1 MTPQLCCTHKF
12 TVTLQG
18 KFTPPAESV
27 VMVAVCFYFQV
38 HQPYRLR
45 QVRLDEPTDTPS
57 LFSDEKNRSVFHK
70 VAEKCYWPMGKLL
83 EHLLLKYPNDFRV
96 SFSFSGTFLSQCKE
110 YDPDLYKLYTYLG
123 QLKNSHII
131 CETSHHSLA
140 ALKSPTEFRS
150 QVAEQLCNLQNL
162 FGKTPRVFRNTEL
175 IYSDAI
181 GSMVSEM
188 GFEGCLLEGWDPWLP
203 MGWNAHH
210 IFNHPSQHQ
219 LRLLPKSYKLS
230 DDMAFRFSDR
240 NWASW
245 PLTAQTYVHWLE
257 SLLDGQHEF
266 VGLFMDYET
275 FGEHQWADSGIFHF
289 FEDFVHRVVTHP
301 NIHFVGVDDA
311 LKFDI
316 RSSMAV
322 PVPTSWA
329 DTERDLSAWLSNPL
343 QEEALARV
351 MALEGIIL
359 QLNSHELTE
368 QWRRL
373 QTSDHFYYM
382 CIKYSHDGDVH
393 KYFSPYDSPYDAY
406 LDHRS
411 AVEAFERICRAQL
424 SKQNSFQ
431 LKDNHTE
438 QMINI
443 HPSENEQT
451 RLSLC

>member
-1 MTPQLCCTHKF
+1 
-12 TVTLQG
+12 
-18 KFTPPAESV
+18 
-27 VMVAVCFYFQV
+27 MVALSFYFQV

-45 QVRLDEPTDTPS
+45 PVRLDENGDGPS

-70 VAEKCYWPMGKLL
+70 VAQKCYWPMGKLL
-83 EHLLLKYPNDFRV
+83 EHLLLKYPHDFKV
-96 SFSFSGTFLSQCKE
+96 SFSFSGTFLSQCAE
-110 YDPDLYKLYTYLG
+110 YDPNLMELYKFISRLP
-123 QLKNSHII
+123 NAHII

-140 ALKSPTEFRS
+140 ALRSPTEFSR
-150 QVAEQLCNLQNL
+150 QVSEQRDTIKKL
-162 FGKTPRVFRNTEL
+162 FGKSPRVFRNTEL
-175 IYSDAI
+175 IYSDTI
-181 GSMVSEM
+181 GSLVSSL

-203 MGWNAHH
+203 HGWNAHH
-210 IFNHPSQHQ
+210 VFHHPTQHK

-245 PLTAQTYVHWLE
+245 PLTAERYIHWLE
-257 SLLDGQHEF
+257 ALLDGQHEF

-289 FEDFVHRVVTHP
+289 FEDLVHRVISHP
-301 NIHFVGVDDA
+301 NIHFIGVEDA
-311 LKFDI
+311 LALQP
-316 RSSMAV
+316 RSPMSV

-343 QEEALARV
+343 QEEALERV
-351 MALEGIIL
+351 MALEPIVTE
-359 QLNSHELTE
+359 LNQTDITE
-368 QWRRL
+368 QWRKL

-411 AVEAFERICRAQL
+411 AVEAFERLCHSQKHALAETRQDSQTAQIP
-424 SKQNSFQ
+424 N
-431 LKDNHTE
+431 
-438 QMINI
+438 MI
-443 HPSENEQT
+443 PSENQQIQI
-451 RLSLC
+451 SIH

>member
-1 MTPQLCCTHKF
+1 
-12 TVTLQG
+12 
-18 KFTPPAESV
+18 
-27 VMVAVCFYFQV
+27 MVALCFYFQV

-45 QVRLDEPTDTPS
+45 QVRLDENTPAEQ

-110 YDPDLYKLYTYLG
+110 YDPHLYALYTFLG
-123 QLKNSHII
+123 QLPNAHII

-140 ALKSPTEFRS
+140 ALRSADEFRS
-150 QVAEQLCNLQNL
+150 QVAEQLCTLKNL
-162 FGKTPRVFRNTEL
+162 FNKTPRVFRNTEL

-181 GSMVSEM
+181 GSLVSQL

-203 MGWNAHH
+203 QGWNAHH
-210 IFNHPSQHQ
+210 VFRHPTQSS
-219 LRLLPKSYKLS
+219 LKLLPKSYKLS

-245 PLTAQTYVHWLE
+245 PLTADRYVNWLE

-266 VGLFMDYET
+266 IGLFMDYET

-289 FEDFVHRVVTHP
+289 FEDLIHRVVSHP
-301 NIHFVGVDDA
+301 QLHFVGVEEA
-311 LKFDI
+311 LQRDS
-316 RSSMAV
+316 RSAMAV

-343 QEEALARV
+343 QEEALDRV
-351 MALEGIIL
+351 MALEPMVRAIA
-359 QLNSHELTE
+359 NPELTE
-368 QWRRL
+368 QWRKL

-411 AVEAFERICRAQL
+411 AVEAFERVCRVQRALQL
-424 SKQNSFQ
+424 NTPASLGAES
-431 LKDNHTE
+431 DSS
-438 QMINI
+438 INI
-443 HPSENEQT
+443 APSAKYDRVVT
-451 RLSLC
+451 LS

>member
-1 MTPQLCCTHKF
+1 
-12 TVTLQG
+12 
-18 KFTPPAESV
+18 
-27 VMVAVCFYFQV
+27 MVALSFYFQV

-45 QVRLDEPTDTPS
+45 AVRLDENGTGPS

-70 VAEKCYWPMGKLL
+70 VAQKCYWPMGKLL
-83 EHLLLKYPNDFRV
+83 EHLLLKYPNDFKV
-96 SFSFSGTFLSQCKE
+96 SFSFSGTFLTQCAE
-110 YDPDLYKLYTYLG
+110 YDPDLMGLYSFISRLP
-123 QLKNSHII
+123 NAHII

-140 ALKSPTEFRS
+140 ALKSPSEFAS
-150 QVAEQLCNLQNL
+150 QVAAQMKTLKRL

-181 GSMVSEM
+181 GSMVSDL

-203 MGWNAHH
+203 NGWNAHH
-210 IFNHPSQHQ
+210 LFHHPSHPN
-219 LRLLPKSYKLS
+219 LKLLPKSYKLS

-245 PLTAQTYVHWLE
+245 PLTAETYIRWLE
-257 SLLDGQHEF
+257 ALLDGQHEF

-289 FEDFVHRVVTHP
+289 FEDLVHRVISHP
-301 NIHFVGVDDA
+301 NLHFAGVEDA
-311 LKFDI
+311 LCI
-316 RSSMAV
+316 QARSAMAV

-343 QEEALARV
+343 QEEALERV
-351 MALEGIIL
+351 MSLESVVTRINDPEI
-359 QLNSHELTE
+359 TE
-368 QWRRL
+368 QWRKL

-411 AVEAFERICRAQL
+411 AVEAFERLCQSRIKLVEAERQDA
-424 SKQNSFQ
+424 N
-431 LKDNHTE
+431 TE
-438 QMINI
+438 QIANI
-443 HPSENEQT
+443 SGSTEKPVQI
-451 RLSLC
+451 SLH

>member
-1 MTPQLCCTHKF
+1 
-12 TVTLQG
+12 
-18 KFTPPAESV
+18 
-27 VMVAVCFYFQV
+27 MVALCFYFQV

-45 QVRLDEPTDTPS
+45 QVKLDESAAAES
-57 LFSDEKNRSVFHK
+57 LFSDEKNRSVFRK

-83 EHLLLKYPNDFRV
+83 EHLLLKYPNDFNV

-110 YDPDLYKLYTYLG
+110 YDPDLYALYTFLG
-123 QLKNSHII
+123 QRPNTHII

-140 ALKSPTEFRS
+140 ALKSADEFAQ
-150 QVAEQLCNLQNL
+150 QVNEQRKYLSEL
-162 FGKTPRVFRNTEL
+162 FGKKARVFRNTEL
-175 IYSDAI
+175 IYSDFI
-181 GSMVSEM
+181 GSSVSQL

-203 MGWNAHH
+203 QGWNAHH
-210 IFNHPSQHQ
+210 IFKHPTQSN

-245 PLTAQTYVHWLE
+245 PLTAERYVQWLE

-266 VGLFMDYET
+266 IGLFMDYET
-275 FGEHQWADSGIFHF
+275 FGEHQWADSGIFYF
-289 FEDFVHRVVTHP
+289 FEDLVHRVISHP
-301 NIHFVGVDDA
+301 NLSFIGVEDA
-311 LKFDI
+311 LSMEK
-316 RSSMAV
+316 RSIMSV

-343 QEEALARV
+343 QEEALERV
-351 MALEGIIL
+351 MALEPL
-359 QLNSHELTE
+359 VKSLNRKEITE
-368 QWRRL
+368 QWRKL

-411 AVEAFERICRAQL
+411 AVELFERECL
-424 SKQNSFQ
+424 SIQKLHDVQDYH
-431 LKDNHTE
+431 LLE
-438 QMINI
+438 QSDQII
-443 HPSENEQT
+443 RPTISASGLISDS
-451 RLSLC
+451 LS

>member
-1 MTPQLCCTHKF
+1 
-12 TVTLQG
+12 
-18 KFTPPAESV
+18 
-27 VMVAVCFYFQV
+27 MVALSFYFQV

-45 QVRLDEPTDTPS
+45 AVRLDENGEGPS

-70 VAEKCYWPMGKLL
+70 VAQKCYWPMGKLL
-83 EHLLLKYPNDFRV
+83 EHLLLKYPNDFKV
-96 SFSFSGTFLSQCKE
+96 SFSFSGTFLSQCAE
-110 YDPDLYKLYTYLG
+110 YDPDLMELYRFISKLP
-123 QLKNSHII
+123 NAHII

-140 ALKSPTEFRS
+140 ALRSHSEFSR
-150 QVAEQLCNLQNL
+150 QVAEQLDTLNRL
-162 FGKTPRVFRNTEL
+162 FGKKPRVFRNTEL

-181 GSMVSEM
+181 GSMVSDL

-203 MGWNAHH
+203 QGWNAHH
-210 IFNHPSQHQ
+210 VFHHPSRPQ
-219 LRLLPKSYKLS
+219 LKLLPKSYKLS

-245 PLTAQTYVHWLE
+245 PLTAERYVQWLE

-289 FEDFVHRVVTHP
+289 FEDLIHRVVSHP
-301 NIHFVGVDDA
+301 NIHFVGVEEA
-311 LKFDI
+311 LNLQP
-316 RSSMAV
+316 RSPMAV

-343 QEEALARV
+343 QEEALDKV
-351 MALEGIIL
+351 MKLESIVAE
-359 QLNSHELTE
+359 LNSPEITE
-368 QWRRL
+368 QWRKL

-411 AVEAFERICRAQL
+411 AVEAFECLCKARKQALASHLPPDQTAQNTKL
-424 SKQNSFQ
+424 
-431 LKDNHTE
+431 
-438 QMINI
+438 I
-443 HPSENEQT
+443 PSEERTFQI
-451 RLSLC
+451 SLH

>member
-1 MTPQLCCTHKF
+1 
-12 TVTLQG
+12 
-18 KFTPPAESV
+18 
-27 VMVAVCFYFQV
+27 MVALSFYFQV

-45 QVRLDEPTDTPS
+45 AVRLDENGNGPS

-70 VAEKCYWPMGKLL
+70 VAQKCYWPMGKLL
-83 EHLLLKYPNDFRV
+83 EHLLLKYPNDFKV
-96 SFSFSGTFLSQCKE
+96 SFSFSGTFLTQCAE
-110 YDPDLYKLYTYLG
+110 YDPDLMGLYSFISRLP
-123 QLKNSHII
+123 NAHII

-140 ALKSPTEFRS
+140 ALKSPSEFAS
-150 QVAEQLCNLQNL
+150 QVAAQMKTLKRL

-181 GSMVSEM
+181 GSMVSDL

-203 MGWNAHH
+203 HGWNAHH
-210 IFNHPSQHQ
+210 LFHHPSRPN
-219 LRLLPKSYKLS
+219 LKLLPKSYKLS

-245 PLTAQTYVHWLE
+245 PLTAETYIRWLE

-289 FEDFVHRVVTHP
+289 FEDLVHRVISHP
-301 NIHFVGVDDA
+301 NLHFAGVEDA
-311 LKFDI
+311 LCMQA
-316 RSSMAV
+316 RSAMAV

-343 QEEALARV
+343 QEEALERV
-351 MALEGIIL
+351 MSLESVVTRINEPEI
-359 QLNSHELTE
+359 TE
-368 QWRRL
+368 QWRKL

-411 AVEAFERICRAQL
+411 AVEAFERLCQSRVKLLEAE
-424 SKQNSFQ
+424 KQAAN
-431 LKDNHTE
+431 TE
-438 QMINI
+438 QIANI
-443 HPSENEQT
+443 IGSTEKPVQI
-451 RLSLC
+451 SLH

>member
-1 MTPQLCCTHKF
+1 
-12 TVTLQG
+12 
-18 KFTPPAESV
+18 
-27 VMVAVCFYFQV
+27 MVALCFYFQV

-45 QVRLDEPTDTPS
+45 QVRVDEQASSDS

-110 YDPDLYKLYTYLG
+110 YDPHLYALYSYLG
-123 QLKNSHII
+123 QLSNSHII

-140 ALKSPTEFRS
+140 ALRSPAEFAS
-150 QVAEQLCNLQNL
+150 QVSEHLTTLKSM

-181 GSMVSEM
+181 GSLVEDM

-203 MGWNAHH
+203 HGWNAHH
-210 IFNHPSQHQ
+210 LFRHPSRSR
-219 LRLLPKSYKLS
+219 LKLLPKSYKLS

-240 NWASW
+240 NWPSW
-245 PLTAQTYVHWLE
+245 PLTAERYVTWLE

-289 FEDFVHRVVTHP
+289 FEDLVHRVVAHP
-301 NIHFVGVDDA
+301 QLNFVGVNEALQFDA
-311 LKFDI
+311 
-316 RSSMAV
+316 RSPMTV

-343 QEEALARV
+343 QEEALDKV
-351 MALEGIIL
+351 MALEPL
-359 QLNSHELTE
+359 VSSLNSPALKE

-411 AVEAFERICRAQL
+411 AVEAFERECLELQQGKNQQ
-424 SKQNSFQ
+424 KQKAVSES
-431 LKDNHTE
+431 E
-438 QMINI
+438 QQITI
-443 HPSENEQT
+443 LPSEKELHAFTLQ
-451 RLSLC
+451 

>member
-1 MTPQLCCTHKF
+1 
-12 TVTLQG
+12 
-18 KFTPPAESV
+18 
-27 VMVAVCFYFQV
+27 MVALSFYFQV

-45 QVRLDEPTDTPS
+45 PVRLDENGEGPS

-70 VAEKCYWPMGKLL
+70 VAQKCYWPMGKLL
-83 EHLLLKYPNDFRV
+83 EHLLLKYPHDFKV
-96 SFSFSGTFLSQCKE
+96 SFSFSGTFLSQCAE
-110 YDPDLYKLYTYLG
+110 YDRDLLELYKFISRLP
-123 QLKNSHII
+123 NAHII

-140 ALKSPTEFRS
+140 ALRSTSEFTN
-150 QVAEQLCNLQNL
+150 QVREQLATIKQL

-175 IYSDAI
+175 IYSDTI
-181 GSMVSEM
+181 GTMVSDL

-203 MGWNAHH
+203 QGWNAHH
-210 IFNHPSQHQ
+210 VFHHPTRHG

-240 NWASW
+240 NWSDW
-245 PLTAQTYVHWLE
+245 PLTAERYVNWLE

-275 FGEHQWADSGIFHF
+275 FGEHQWADSGIFYF
-289 FEDFVHRVVTHP
+289 FEDLIHRVVSHP
-301 NIHFVGVDDA
+301 RLNFIGVEDA
-311 LKFDI
+311 LHI
-316 RSSMAV
+316 HPRSTMSV

-343 QEEALARV
+343 QEEALERV
-351 MALEGIIL
+351 MSLESKVLG
-359 QLNSHELTE
+359 LNQPDITE
-368 QWRRL
+368 QWRKL

-411 AVEAFERICRAQL
+411 AVEAFERLCESRERALLVQEL
-424 SKQNSFQ
+424 P
-431 LKDNHTE
+431 E
-438 QMINI
+438 QAAQIARI
-443 HPSENEQT
+443 PRSEIAQREVT
-451 RLSLC
+451 MH

>member
-1 MTPQLCCTHKF
+1 
-12 TVTLQG
+12 
-18 KFTPPAESV
+18 
-27 VMVAVCFYFQV
+27 MVALCFYFQV

-45 QVRLDEPTDTPS
+45 QVRLDENTAAEN
-57 LFSDEKNRSVFHK
+57 LFSDEKNRSIFHK

-110 YDPDLYKLYTYLG
+110 YDPHLYALYTFLG
-123 QLKNSHII
+123 QLPNAHII

-140 ALKSPTEFRS
+140 ALKSPAEFSS
-150 QVAEQLCNLQNL
+150 QVAEQLSTLQTL
-162 FGKTPRVFRNTEL
+162 FKKTPRVFRNTEL

-181 GSMVSEM
+181 GSLVSQL

-203 MGWNAHH
+203 RGWNAHH
-210 IFNHPSQHQ
+210 IFRHPTQGA
-219 LRLLPKSYKLS
+219 LKLLPKSYKLS

-245 PLTAQTYVHWLE
+245 PLTAERYVHWLE

-289 FEDFVHRVVTHP
+289 FEDLIHKVVSHP
-301 NIHFVGVDDA
+301 QLHFVGVEEA
-311 LKFDI
+311 LRFES
-316 RSSMAV
+316 RSPMAV

-343 QEEALARV
+343 QEEALDRV
-351 MALEGIIL
+351 MALEPLVRAIGCPEIA
-359 QLNSHELTE
+359 E
-368 QWRRL
+368 QWRKL

-411 AVEAFERICRAQL
+411 AVEAFERVCHARRTAQL
-424 SKQNSFQ
+424 NTSAIR
-431 LKDNHTE
+431 TE
-438 QMINI
+438 ESDSSINI
-443 HPSENEQT
+443 IPSANRDIAIT
-451 RLSLC
+451 LS

>member
-1 MTPQLCCTHKF
+1 
-12 TVTLQG
+12 
-18 KFTPPAESV
+18 
-27 VMVAVCFYFQV
+27 MVALCFYFQV

-45 QVRLDEPTDTPS
+45 QVRLDENAPAES

-110 YDPDLYKLYTYLG
+110 YDPNLYALYSFLG
-123 QLKNSHII
+123 RLPNAHII

-140 ALKSPTEFRS
+140 ALRSPSEFRS
-150 QVAEQLCNLQNL
+150 QVAEQLVTLKEL
-162 FGKTPRVFRNTEL
+162 FNKVPRVFRNTEL
-175 IYSDAI
+175 IYSDSI
-181 GSMVSEM
+181 GTMVSQL

-203 MGWNAHH
+203 QGWNAHH
-210 IFNHPSQHQ
+210 IFKHPTQSG

-245 PLTAQTYVHWLE
+245 PLTADRYVNWLE
-257 SLLDGQHEF
+257 SLLDGKHEF
-266 VGLFMDYET
+266 IGLFMDYET

-289 FEDFVHRVVTHP
+289 FEDLIHRVVSHP
-301 NIHFVGVDDA
+301 NLHFVGVEEA
-311 LKFDI
+311 LNFES
-316 RSSMAV
+316 RSTMSV

-343 QEEALARV
+343 QEEALDRI
-351 MALEGIIL
+351 MALEPL
-359 QLNSHELTE
+359 VNSLNSPVLKE
-368 QWRRL
+368 QWRKL

-411 AVEAFERICRAQL
+411 AVEAFERVCLASRDAQKTIM
-424 SKQNSFQ
+424 KQREIESVH
-431 LKDNHTE
+431 L
-438 QMINI
+438 INI
-443 HPSENEQT
+443 TPSESREIK
-451 RLSLC
+451 LSLS

>member
-1 MTPQLCCTHKF
+1 
-12 TVTLQG
+12 
-18 KFTPPAESV
+18 
-27 VMVAVCFYFQV
+27 MVALCFYFQV

-45 QVRLDEPTDTPS
+45 HVRVDEKNSAES

-110 YDPDLYKLYTYLG
+110 YDPNLYNLYTFLG
-123 QLKNSHII
+123 RLPNAHII

-140 ALKSPTEFRS
+140 ALRSSDEFS
-150 QVAEQLCNLQNL
+150 QQVAEQRRELQRL

-175 IYSDAI
+175 IYSDGI
-181 GSMVSEM
+181 GSMVSQL
-188 GFEGCLLEGWDPWLP
+188 GFEGCLLEGWDPWIP
-203 MGWNAHH
+203 HGWNAHH
-210 IFNHPSQHQ
+210 VFRHPTQAN
-219 LRLLPKSYKLS
+219 LKLLPKSYKLS

-245 PLTAQTYVHWLE
+245 PLTAERYVHWLE
-257 SLLDGQHEF
+257 TLLDGQHEF
-266 VGLFMDYET
+266 IGLFMDYET
-275 FGEHQWADSGIFHF
+275 FGEHQWADSGIFYF
-289 FEDFVHRVVTHP
+289 FEDLVHRIVSHP
-301 NIHFVGVDDA
+301 ALNFVGVEDA
-311 LKFDI
+311 VKWEP
-316 RSSMAV
+316 RSAMSV

-343 QEEALARV
+343 QEEALERV
-351 MALEGIIL
+351 MALETL
-359 QLNSHELTE
+359 VKSLNSVDLTE
-368 QWRRL
+368 QWRKL

-411 AVEAFERICRAQL
+411 AVEAFERACLAAQKQSL
-424 SKQNSFQ
+424 SQRKTTVS
-431 LKDNHTE
+431 E
-438 QMINI
+438 SAEMITVL
-443 HPSENEQT
+443 PSEV
-451 RLSLC
+451 RDISVSLQ